1 MEDVSPLSLGQLW
14 RALRQRW
21 FLATFVTA
29 VAMAGITLY
38 VFSLPPKYTA
48 RSVVLLAPLTDEL
61 SDPQTGRNAVTTDPF
76 FIRSETA
83 IIGSEGLSRA
93 VVERLELAA
102 QPEFAVA
109 DSGSNGAA
117 HPWLSNSEVVFDDV
131 LRAYEERLGVFNDG
145 RSKTVEISFTAGNPR
160 LAAAIAN
167 AHAEAYL
174 EEQAGRRRG
183 GDQKSLAWLKQEVD
197 ARAKEAR
204 DADALVQQ
212 YQLENG
218 IVTTREVT
226 MVEQR
231 LSQLSGQLVD
241 ARRQLST
248 QSALLA
254 EIRALRAGADPSD
267 AVNLVANEPLA
278 ALLRDRVQAEATLS
292 SLETRLAS
300 GHPTLIKQ
308 RQVVASLNEVV
319 DKQLARVENEARAS
333 VGAAQ
338 RQVDDLSR
346 AVNGETSNKETQ
358 DKVSAALPAL
368 LAEAQVKR
376 TVFETVLNRYQT
388 RLSEHGFSEPTAAI
402 VSRAMPPAK
411 ASFPRTP
418 LFLAVGAFVALL
430 CGIAAALI
438 MQMLRPRSMSLN
450 AVADAIGVRPLVAIP
465 RFRNESRQKGV
476 VKIRDPR
483 MYIECIRSMRH
494 AIFEQQ
500 SARDTRVCLFTSV
513 VPSQGK
519 TLVAMSLARALARSG
534 TRTLFLEMDL
544 RCPAASPLA
553 HLPETSRGIGAVLEG
568 RAQFTEV
575 LQHDETTGLEML
587 LAEKNAAFALDRVTV
602 ASFSALIGKLRK
614 FYDAIIVDSPPVG
627 VVSDGLTLAS
637 VADQTVIVSRNGEST
652 LPDLLEGTRLLRER
666 GATLAGLVLTDV
678 DPRDLALAGKRMDRY
693 VVGMPARLALVK
705 QAG

>member
-21 FLATFVTA
+21 FLASFVTM
-29 VAMAGITLY
+29 VAMAGIAAY
-38 VFSLPPKYTA
+38 IFSLAPKYTA

-61 SDPQTGRNAVTTDPF
+61 SDPLTGRNAATTDPF

-93 VVERLELAA
+93 VIERLELAGK
-102 QPEFAVA
+102 PEFTGDAE
-109 DSGSNGAA
+109 SKGAA
-117 HPWLSNSEVVFDDV
+117 HPWLSDSEVVFDDV

-160 LAAAIAN
+160 LAAAVAN

-212 YQLENG
+212 YQLKNG

-278 ALLRDRVQAEATLS
+278 ALLRDRVQAEAALS

-308 RQVVASLNEVV
+308 RQAVASLNEVV

-338 RQVDDLSR
+338 RQVDDLSS

-402 VSRAMPPAK
+402 VSRAMPPAQ
-411 ASFPRTP
+411 ASFPRTS

-430 CGIAAALI
+430 TGIAAALF

-465 RFRNESRQKGV
+465 RFRNESRKKGV

-553 HLPETSRGIGAVLEG
+553 HLPETSYGIGAVLEE

-587 LAEKNAAFALDRVTV
+587 LAERNAAFALDRVTV
-602 ASFSALIGKLRK
+602 ASFSALIAKLRK

-666 GATLAGLVLTDV
+666 GAKLAGLVLTDV
-678 DPRDLALAGKRMDRY
+678 DPKDLALAGKRMDRY

>member
-21 FLATFVTA
+21 FLASFVTM
-29 VAMAGITLY
+29 VAMAGIAAY
-38 VFSLPPKYTA
+38 IFSLAPKYTA

-61 SDPQTGRNAVTTDPF
+61 SDPLTGRNAATTDPF

-93 VVERLELAA
+93 VIERLKLAS
-102 QPEFAVA
+102 QPEFTA
-109 DSGSNGAA
+109 DAASKSAA
-117 HPWLSNSEVVFDDV
+117 HPWLSDSEVVFDDV
-131 LRAYEERLGVFNDG
+131 LRAYETRLGVFNDG

-160 LAAAIAN
+160 LAAAVAN

-212 YQLENG
+212 YQLKNG

-254 EIRALRAGADPSD
+254 EIRALRAAADPSD
-267 AVNLVANEPLA
+267 AVTLVANEPLA
-278 ALLRDRVQAEATLS
+278 ALLRGRVQAEATLS

-338 RQVDDLSR
+338 RQVDDLSS

-402 VSRAMPPAK
+402 VSRAMPPAQ

-430 CGIAAALI
+430 TGIAAALL

-465 RFRNESRQKGV
+465 RFRN
-476 VKIRDPR
+476 
-483 MYIECIRSMRH
+483 
-494 AIFEQQ
+494 
-500 SARDTRVCLFTSV
+500 
-513 VPSQGK
+513 
-519 TLVAMSLARALARSG
+519 
-534 TRTLFLEMDL
+534 
-544 RCPAASPLA
+544 
-553 HLPETSRGIGAVLEG
+553 
-568 RAQFTEV
+568 
-575 LQHDETTGLEML
+575 
-587 LAEKNAAFALDRVTV
+587 
-602 ASFSALIGKLRK
+602 
-614 FYDAIIVDSPPVG
+614 
-627 VVSDGLTLAS
+627 
-637 VADQTVIVSRNGEST
+637 
-652 LPDLLEGTRLLRER
+652 
-666 GATLAGLVLTDV
+666 
-678 DPRDLALAGKRMDRY
+678 
-693 VVGMPARLALVK
+693 
-705 QAG
+705 

>member
-1 MEDVSPLSLGQLW
+1 MNLGQLW

-21 FLATFVTA
+21 FLALFVTSI
-29 VAMAGITLY
+29 AMAGISTYIL
-38 VFSLPPKYTA
+38 SLAPKYTA
-48 RSVVLLAPLTDEL
+48 RSVVLLSPLTDEL
-61 SDPQTGRNAVTTDPF
+61 SDPVMGRNSLTTDPF

-83 IIGSEGLSRA
+83 IIGSEDLSRA
-93 VVERLELAA
+93 VIEKLALAKQPEFLSKELAA
-102 QPEFAVA
+102 QTV
-109 DSGSNGAA
+109 A
-117 HPWLSNSEVVFDDV
+117 HPWLSDSEVVLDDV
-131 LRAYEERLGVFNDG
+131 LRAYETRLAVFNDG

-160 LAAAIAN
+160 LAAAVAN

-174 EEQAGRRRG
+174 DEQASRRSG
-183 GDQKSLAWLKQEVD
+183 SDQKSLAWLKQEVD

-204 DADALVQQ
+204 DADTIVQQ

-218 IVTTREVT
+218 IVTSREVT

-248 QSALLA
+248 QSAMLA
-254 EIRALRAGADPSD
+254 EIRQLRAGGDPSN
-267 AVNLVANEPLA
+267 ASMLVSNA
-278 ALLRDRVQAEATLS
+278 ALGQLLNDRVQAEALLS
-292 SLETRLAS
+292 SMETRLAS

-308 RQVVASLNEVV
+308 RQVVASLNEVL
-319 DKQLARVENEARAS
+319 DKQLTRVENEVKAS
-333 VGAAQ
+333 VGSAQ
-338 RQVDDLSR
+338 RQVNDLSG

-388 RLSEHGFSEPTAAI
+388 RLSEHGYSEPTAAI
-402 VSRAMPPAK
+402 VSRAMPPAQK
-411 ASFPRTP
+411 SFPRTS
-418 LFLAVGAFVALL
+418 LFLAVGGFVALL
-430 CGIAAALI
+430 AGIAAALL
-438 MQMLRPRSMSLN
+438 MQMLRPRSLTLN
-450 AVADAIGVRPLVAIP
+450 ALADAIGVRPLVAIP

-568 RAQFTEV
+568 RVQFTEV

-587 LAEKNAAFALDRVTV
+587 LAEKNAAIALDRVTV
-602 ASFSALIGKLRK
+602 ASFSSLIAKLRK

-637 VADQTVIVSRNGEST
+637 VADQTVIVSRNGETT
-652 LPDLLEGTRLLRER
+652 LPNLLEGTRLLRER

-693 VVGMPARLALVK
+693 VVGLPARLALVK
-705 QAG
+705 NAG

>member
-1 MEDVSPLSLGQLW
+1 MNLGQLW

-21 FLATFVTA
+21 FLATFVTLL
-29 VAMAGITLY
+29 AMAGITAY
-38 VFSLPPKYTA
+38 IFSLAPKYTA

-61 SDPQTGRNAVTTDPF
+61 SDPATGRNAVTTDPF

-93 VVERLELAA
+93 VIEKLKLDR
-102 QPEFAVA
+102 QPEFTVTKVAVP
-109 DSGSNGAA
+109 GAA
-117 HPWLSNSEVVFDDV
+117 HPWLSDSEVVFDDV
-131 LRAYEERLGVFNDG
+131 LRAYEKRLAVFNDG

-160 LAAAIAN
+160 LAAAVAN

-174 EEQAGRRRG
+174 DEQASRRSG

-204 DADALVQQ
+204 DADAIVQQ
-212 YQLENG
+212 YQLKNG
-218 IVTTREVT
+218 IVTSREVT

-248 QSALLA
+248 QSAMLA
-254 EIRALRAGADPSD
+254 EIRELRAGGDPSN
-267 AVNLVANEPLA
+267 ASMLVSNA
-278 ALLRDRVQAEATLS
+278 ALAQLLSDRVQAEAALS
-292 SLETRLAS
+292 SLETRLAA

-308 RQVVASLNEVV
+308 RQAVASINEVL
-319 DKQLARVENEARAS
+319 DKQLTRVENEVRSS

-338 RQVDDLSR
+338 RQVNDLSG
-346 AVNGETSNKETQ
+346 AVNGETSNKLTQ

-402 VSRAMPPAK
+402 VSRAMPPAH
-411 ASFPRTP
+411 ASFPRTS

-430 CGIAAALI
+430 TGIAAALL

-500 SARDTRVCLFTSV
+500 SARETRVCLFTSV

-575 LQHDETTGLEML
+575 LQHDETSGLEML

-602 ASFSALIGKLRK
+602 ASFSALIAKLRK

-637 VADQTVIVSRNGEST
+637 VADQTVIVSRNGEAT
-652 LPDLLEGTRLLRER
+652 LHDLLEGTRLLRER
-666 GATLAGLVLTDV
+666 GATLAGLVQTDV
-678 DPRDLALAGKRMDRY
+678 DPKDLALAGKRMDRY

-705 QAG
+705 NA